1 MSCQDPRL
9 SNSEPAPVA
18 IWLAAHPSYAFHSIE
33 AHLALVDGEGQVRWF
48 PLEHLG

>member
-1 MSCQDPRL
+1 MRS
-9 SNSEPAPVA
+9 
-18 IWLAAHPSYAFHSIE
+18 FHSIE